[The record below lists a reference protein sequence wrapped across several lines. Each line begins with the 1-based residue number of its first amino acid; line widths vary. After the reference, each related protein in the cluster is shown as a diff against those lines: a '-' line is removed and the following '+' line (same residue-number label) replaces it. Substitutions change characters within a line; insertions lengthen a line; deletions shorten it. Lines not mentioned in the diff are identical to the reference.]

1 MHARTPEQPST
12 RATGEQHMH
21 HWMIEE
27 ANGPQSPAVCKTCG
41 EYRLFKNS
49 LADGD
54 FLTNE
59 ERRLLPPRHLAHHRP
74 RPDRPSHAG
83 RQTRPAG

>member
-1 MHARTPEQPST
+1 MHARTTEQPST
-12 RATGEQHMH
+12 RATVEQHMH

-41 EYRLFKNS
+41 EYRMFKNS

-59 ERRLLPPRHLAHHRP
+59 ERRSA
-74 RPDRPSHAG
+74 A
-83 RQTRPAG
+83 

>member
-1 MHARTPEQPST
+1 
-12 RATGEQHMH
+12 MH

-59 ERRLLPPRHLAHHRP
+59 ERRSA
-74 RPDRPSHAG
+74 A
-83 RQTRPAG
+83 